1 MRFKAKFHKNP
12 KSFKDNFTSQSANYL
27 AFRPGYP
34 ENLFRFLAGECHQC
48 KLAWDAATGN
58 GQAAQKLA
66 MHFEEVYATDAS
78 STQIYNAIPKQ
89 NIIYAVSNEQAPALK
104 RRSVNLITV
113 AQALHWF
120 DIEVFYAEAERV
132 LKKHG
137 LIACW
142 SYKLF
147 RINSEIDREIDSFYS
162 DTLGK
167 YWDPERR
174 LVETGYRSLSFP
186 FREMKT
192 PRFEMKAI
200 WNFESMIGILGSWSA
215 VANFKKREGSDPVSE
230 NTDRLKAVWGNTDKT
245 REVSWA
251 LSMRVGRVF

>member
-12 KSFKDNFTSQSANYL
+12 KSFKDTFSSQSAHY
-27 AFRPGYP
+27 AAYRPGYP
-34 ENLFRFLAGECHQC
+34 EKLFRFLAGECRQC
-48 KLAWDAATGN
+48 KLAWDAGTGN

-66 MHFEEVYATDAS
+66 LHFEEVYATDAS
-78 STQIYNAIPKQ
+78 STQIFNALPKA
-89 NIIYAVSNEQAPALK
+89 NISYAVSNEPAPALK

-120 DIEVFYAEAERV
+120 DSEVFYAEAERV

-147 RINSEIDREIDSFYS
+147 RINAEIDREIDKFYS
-162 DTLGK
+162 DTLRK

-174 LVETGYRSLSFP
+174 LVETGYRTLSFP
-186 FREMKT
+186 FREMKF
-192 PRFEMKAI
+192 PRFEMKAT

-215 VANFKKREGSDPVSE
+215 VANFKKREGYDPVIDITE
-230 NTDRLKAVWGNTDKT
+230 RLRAVWGDAEKT
-245 REVSWA
+245 REVCWA

>member
-12 KSFKDNFTSQSANYL
+12 KSFKDNFSSQSANYV
-27 AFRPGYP
+27 AYRPSYP
-34 ENLFRFLAGECHQC
+34 EKLFRFLAGECPQC
-48 KLAWDAATGN
+48 KLAWDAGTGN
-58 GQAAQKLA
+58 GQAAQKLSL
-66 MHFEEVYATDAS
+66 HFEEVYATDAS
-78 STQIYNAIPKQ
+78 STQIFNAVPKP
-89 NIIYAVSNEQAPALK
+89 NITYAVSNEQAPALK

-120 DIEVFYAEAERV
+120 DTEVFYAEAERV

-147 RINSEIDREIDSFYS
+147 RINTEIDREVDRFYS
-162 DTLGK
+162 ETLGK

-174 LVETGYRSLSFP
+174 LVETGYRTLSFP
-186 FREMKT
+186 FREMKY
-192 PRFEMKAI
+192 PRFEMKAT

-215 VANFKKREGSDPVSE
+215 VANFKKREGYDPVIDITE
-230 NTDRLKAVWGNTDKT
+230 RLRAVWGDAEKT
-245 REVSWA
+245 REVCWP